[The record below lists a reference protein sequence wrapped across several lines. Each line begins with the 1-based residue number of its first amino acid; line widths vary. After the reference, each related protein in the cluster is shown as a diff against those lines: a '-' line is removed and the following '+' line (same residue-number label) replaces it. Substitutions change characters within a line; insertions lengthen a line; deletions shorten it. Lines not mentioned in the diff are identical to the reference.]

1 MGSIEIP
8 SININ
13 LPIYHGTSDEVLSA
27 GVGHLNGSSL
37 PIGGV
42 NIKSILTAHRG
53 LPSSKLFTR
62 LDELVEGDLFFI
74 RVLNETLAYKVN
86 DIQVIDPEDVAGLEI
101 EEGKDLVS
109 LITCTPYGLNTHR
122 LVVTGER
129 TEYEPAIYE
138 NIESK
143 NMSIREYVFL
153 AIPFV
158 FLTIIVGRR
167 IKSAKKK
174 LKVLVST
181 LILLSVPISVMASP
195 RAIISDSVIINKGD
209 GSVVIPPSEVLDEI
223 LNNETSLS
231 NKGSITIKL
240 ANVKNN
246 QSKEGVEFSISK
258 IADIED
264 GLYKVKEDYK
274 GVEVD
279 LNNIK
284 TANDLEL
291 AAELFKKVAKT
302 DNLMKT
308 NANGE
313 CNIEDLDVGV
323 YLVYAKNI
331 ANYDN
336 ITPFIVSIP
345 SWNETDKSMSY
356 DIQVIPKHTEIIK
369 KIRLRFQ
376 QQHMMEIQFI

>member
-1 MGSIEIP
+1 MLG
-8 SININ
+8 
-13 LPIYHGTSDEVLSA
+13 
-27 GVGHLNGSSL
+27 
-37 PIGGV
+37 
-42 NIKSILTAHRG
+42 
-53 LPSSKLFTR
+53 
-62 LDELVEGDLFFI
+62 
-74 RVLNETLAYKVN
+74 
-86 DIQVIDPEDVAGLEI
+86 
-101 EEGKDLVS
+101 
-109 LITCTPYGLNTHR
+109 
-122 LVVTGER
+122 
-129 TEYEPAIYE
+129 
-138 NIESK
+138 
-143 NMSIREYVFL
+143 
-153 AIPFV
+153 
-158 FLTIIVGRR
+158 
-167 IKSAKKK
+167 KK

-181 LILLSVPISVMASP
+181 LILLSIPISVMASP
-195 RAIISDSVIINKGD
+195 RAIISDSVIIDKGD

-240 ANVKNN
+240 ADAKNN

-258 IADIED
+258 IADIEG
-264 GLYKVKEDYK
+264 GLYKVKDDYK
-274 GVEVD
+274 SVEVD

-345 SWNETDKSMSY
+345 SWNEKDKSMSY
-356 DIQVIPKHTEIIK
+356 DIQVIPKHTEIVK
-369 KIRLRFQ
+369 KEKPKVPATAYDENSIYLALGSIGLIGSATLFFYARKK
-376 QQHMMEIQFI
+376 E

>member
-1 MGSIEIP
+1 MLG
-8 SININ
+8 
-13 LPIYHGTSDEVLSA
+13 
-27 GVGHLNGSSL
+27 
-37 PIGGV
+37 
-42 NIKSILTAHRG
+42 
-53 LPSSKLFTR
+53 
-62 LDELVEGDLFFI
+62 
-74 RVLNETLAYKVN
+74 
-86 DIQVIDPEDVAGLEI
+86 
-101 EEGKDLVS
+101 
-109 LITCTPYGLNTHR
+109 
-122 LVVTGER
+122 
-129 TEYEPAIYE
+129 
-138 NIESK
+138 
-143 NMSIREYVFL
+143 
-153 AIPFV
+153 
-158 FLTIIVGRR
+158 
-167 IKSAKKK
+167 KK

-181 LILLSVPISVMASP
+181 LILLSIPISVMASP
-195 RAIISDSVIINKGD
+195 RAIISDSVIIDKGD

-240 ANVKNN
+240 ADAKNN

-264 GLYKVKEDYK
+264 GIYKVKDDYK
-274 GVEVD
+274 SVEVD

-313 CNIEDLDVGV
+313 CNIEELDVGV

-345 SWNETDKSMSY
+345 SWNEKDKSMSY
-356 DIQVIPKHTEIIK
+356 DIQVIPKHTEIVK
-369 KIRLRFQ
+369 KEKPKVPATAYDGNSIYLALGGIGLIGSATLFFNARKK
-376 QQHMMEIQFI
+376 E

>member
-1 MGSIEIP
+1 MLG
-8 SININ
+8 
-13 LPIYHGTSDEVLSA
+13 
-27 GVGHLNGSSL
+27 
-37 PIGGV
+37 
-42 NIKSILTAHRG
+42 
-53 LPSSKLFTR
+53 
-62 LDELVEGDLFFI
+62 
-74 RVLNETLAYKVN
+74 
-86 DIQVIDPEDVAGLEI
+86 
-101 EEGKDLVS
+101 
-109 LITCTPYGLNTHR
+109 
-122 LVVTGER
+122 
-129 TEYEPAIYE
+129 
-138 NIESK
+138 
-143 NMSIREYVFL
+143 
-153 AIPFV
+153 
-158 FLTIIVGRR
+158 
-167 IKSAKKK
+167 KK

-181 LILLSVPISVMASP
+181 LILLSIPISVMASP
-195 RAIISDSVIINKGD
+195 RAIISDSVIIDKGD

-240 ANVKNN
+240 ADAKNN

-264 GLYKVKEDYK
+264 GIYKVKDDYK
-274 GVEVD
+274 SVEVD

-313 CNIEDLDVGV
+313 CNIEELDVGV

-345 SWNETDKSMSY
+345 SWNEKDKSMSY
-356 DIQVIPKHTEIIK
+356 DIQVIPKHTEIVK
-369 KIRLRFQ
+369 KEKSKVPATAYDGSSIYLALGSIGLIGSATLFFNARKK
-376 QQHMMEIQFI
+376 E

>member
-1 MGSIEIP
+1 MLG
-8 SININ
+8 
-13 LPIYHGTSDEVLSA
+13 
-27 GVGHLNGSSL
+27 
-37 PIGGV
+37 
-42 NIKSILTAHRG
+42 
-53 LPSSKLFTR
+53 
-62 LDELVEGDLFFI
+62 
-74 RVLNETLAYKVN
+74 
-86 DIQVIDPEDVAGLEI
+86 
-101 EEGKDLVS
+101 
-109 LITCTPYGLNTHR
+109 
-122 LVVTGER
+122 
-129 TEYEPAIYE
+129 
-138 NIESK
+138 
-143 NMSIREYVFL
+143 
-153 AIPFV
+153 
-158 FLTIIVGRR
+158 
-167 IKSAKKK
+167 KK
-174 LKVLVST
+174 LKLLVST

-195 RAIISDSVIINKGD
+195 RAIISDSVIIDKGD

-223 LNNETSLS
+223 LNSESSLL

-240 ANVKNN
+240 ADAKNN

-258 IADIED
+258 IADIKD

-274 GVEVD
+274 GVDVD

-302 DNLMKT
+302 DNIMKT

-313 CNIEDLDVGV
+313 CNIDDLDVGV

-356 DIQVIPKHTEIIK
+356 DIQVIPKHTEVVKEEKPKVPATAYDGSSIYLVLGSMGLIGSSTLFFYARK
-369 KIRLRFQ
+369 K
-376 QQHMMEIQFI
+376 E

>member
-1 MGSIEIP
+1 MLG
-8 SININ
+8 
-13 LPIYHGTSDEVLSA
+13 
-27 GVGHLNGSSL
+27 
-37 PIGGV
+37 
-42 NIKSILTAHRG
+42 
-53 LPSSKLFTR
+53 
-62 LDELVEGDLFFI
+62 
-74 RVLNETLAYKVN
+74 
-86 DIQVIDPEDVAGLEI
+86 
-101 EEGKDLVS
+101 
-109 LITCTPYGLNTHR
+109 
-122 LVVTGER
+122 
-129 TEYEPAIYE
+129 
-138 NIESK
+138 
-143 NMSIREYVFL
+143 
-153 AIPFV
+153 
-158 FLTIIVGRR
+158 
-167 IKSAKKK
+167 KK

-181 LILLSVPISVMASP
+181 LILLSVPISVIASP
-195 RAIISDSVIINKGD
+195 RAIISDSVIIDKGD
-209 GSVVIPPSEVLDEI
+209 GSVVIPPSEVLNEI

-240 ANVKNN
+240 ADAKNN
-246 QSKEGVEFSISK
+246 QSKEDVEFSISK

-291 AAELFKKVAKT
+291 AAELFKKVSKT

-313 CNIEDLDVGV
+313 CNIGDLDVGV

-356 DIQVIPKHTEIIK
+356 DIQVIPKHTEVVKEEKPKVPATAYDGSSIYLVLGSIGLIGSSTLFFMARK
-369 KIRLRFQ
+369 KA
-376 QQHMMEIQFI
+376 

>member
-1 MGSIEIP
+1 MLG
-8 SININ
+8 
-13 LPIYHGTSDEVLSA
+13 
-27 GVGHLNGSSL
+27 
-37 PIGGV
+37 
-42 NIKSILTAHRG
+42 
-53 LPSSKLFTR
+53 
-62 LDELVEGDLFFI
+62 
-74 RVLNETLAYKVN
+74 
-86 DIQVIDPEDVAGLEI
+86 
-101 EEGKDLVS
+101 
-109 LITCTPYGLNTHR
+109 
-122 LVVTGER
+122 
-129 TEYEPAIYE
+129 
-138 NIESK
+138 
-143 NMSIREYVFL
+143 
-153 AIPFV
+153 
-158 FLTIIVGRR
+158 
-167 IKSAKKK
+167 KK

-181 LILLSVPISVMASP
+181 LILLSVPISVIASP
-195 RAIISDSVIINKGD
+195 RAIISDSVIIDKGD
-209 GSVVIPPSEVLDEI
+209 GSVVIPPSEVLNEI

-240 ANVKNN
+240 ADAKNN
-246 QSKEGVEFSISK
+246 QSKEDVEFSISK

-302 DNLMKT
+302 DNIIKT
-308 NANGE
+308 NGNGE
-313 CNIEDLDVGV
+313 CTIDNLDVGV

-369 KIRLRFQ
+369 KDKTKVPATAYDGNSIYLVLGGMGLIGSSTLFFKARKK
-376 QQHMMEIQFI
+376 E

>member
-1 MGSIEIP
+1 M
-8 SININ
+8 
-13 LPIYHGTSDEVLSA
+13 L
-27 GVGHLNGSSL
+27 
-37 PIGGV
+37 
-42 NIKSILTAHRG
+42 
-53 LPSSKLFTR
+53 
-62 LDELVEGDLFFI
+62 
-74 RVLNETLAYKVN
+74 
-86 DIQVIDPEDVAGLEI
+86 
-101 EEGKDLVS
+101 GKK
-109 LITCTPYGLNTHR
+109 I
-122 LVVTGER
+122 
-129 TEYEPAIYE
+129 
-138 NIESK
+138 
-143 NMSIREYVFL
+143 
-153 AIPFV
+153 
-158 FLTIIVGRR
+158 
-167 IKSAKKK
+167 
-174 LKVLVST
+174 KVLVST
-181 LILLSVPISVMASP
+181 LILLSIPISVMASP
-195 RAIISDSVIINKGD
+195 RAIINDSVIIDKGD

-240 ANVKNN
+240 ADAKNN

-264 GLYKVKEDYK
+264 GLYKVKDDYK
-274 GVEVD
+274 SVEVD

-345 SWNETDKSMSY
+345 SWNEKDKSMSY
-356 DIQVIPKHTEIIK
+356 DIQVIPKHTEIVK
-369 KIRLRFQ
+369 KEKSKVPATAYDGSSIYLALGSIGLIGSATLFFNARKK
-376 QQHMMEIQFI
+376 E

>member
-1 MGSIEIP
+1 MLG
-8 SININ
+8 
-13 LPIYHGTSDEVLSA
+13 
-27 GVGHLNGSSL
+27 
-37 PIGGV
+37 
-42 NIKSILTAHRG
+42 
-53 LPSSKLFTR
+53 
-62 LDELVEGDLFFI
+62 
-74 RVLNETLAYKVN
+74 
-86 DIQVIDPEDVAGLEI
+86 
-101 EEGKDLVS
+101 
-109 LITCTPYGLNTHR
+109 
-122 LVVTGER
+122 
-129 TEYEPAIYE
+129 
-138 NIESK
+138 
-143 NMSIREYVFL
+143 
-153 AIPFV
+153 
-158 FLTIIVGRR
+158 
-167 IKSAKKK
+167 KK
-174 LKVLVST
+174 LKLLVST

-195 RAIISDSVIINKGD
+195 RAIISDSVIIDKGD

-223 LNNETSLS
+223 LNSESSLL

-240 ANVKNN
+240 ADAKNN

-258 IADIED
+258 IADIKD

-274 GVEVD
+274 GVDVD

-302 DNLMKT
+302 DNVMET

-313 CNIEDLDVGV
+313 CNIDDLDVGV

-356 DIQVIPKHTEIIK
+356 DIQVIPKHTEVVKEEKPKVPATAYDGSSIYLVLGSMGLIGSSTLFFNARK
-369 KIRLRFQ
+369 K
-376 QQHMMEIQFI
+376 E

>member
-1 MGSIEIP
+1 MLG
-8 SININ
+8 
-13 LPIYHGTSDEVLSA
+13 
-27 GVGHLNGSSL
+27 
-37 PIGGV
+37 
-42 NIKSILTAHRG
+42 
-53 LPSSKLFTR
+53 
-62 LDELVEGDLFFI
+62 
-74 RVLNETLAYKVN
+74 
-86 DIQVIDPEDVAGLEI
+86 
-101 EEGKDLVS
+101 
-109 LITCTPYGLNTHR
+109 
-122 LVVTGER
+122 
-129 TEYEPAIYE
+129 
-138 NIESK
+138 
-143 NMSIREYVFL
+143 
-153 AIPFV
+153 
-158 FLTIIVGRR
+158 
-167 IKSAKKK
+167 KK

-195 RAIISDSVIINKGD
+195 RAIISDSVIIDKGD

-223 LNNETSLS
+223 LNNEASLS

-240 ANVKNN
+240 ADAKNN

-264 GLYKVKEDYK
+264 GLYKVKDDYK
-274 GVEVD
+274 SVEVD

-345 SWNETDKSMSY
+345 SWNEKDKSMSY
-356 DIQVIPKHTEIIK
+356 DIQVIPKHTEIVK
-369 KIRLRFQ
+369 KEKPKVPATAYDGSSIYLALGSIGLIGSATLFFKARKK
-376 QQHMMEIQFI
+376 E

>member
-1 MGSIEIP
+1 MLG
-8 SININ
+8 
-13 LPIYHGTSDEVLSA
+13 
-27 GVGHLNGSSL
+27 
-37 PIGGV
+37 
-42 NIKSILTAHRG
+42 
-53 LPSSKLFTR
+53 
-62 LDELVEGDLFFI
+62 
-74 RVLNETLAYKVN
+74 
-86 DIQVIDPEDVAGLEI
+86 
-101 EEGKDLVS
+101 
-109 LITCTPYGLNTHR
+109 
-122 LVVTGER
+122 
-129 TEYEPAIYE
+129 
-138 NIESK
+138 
-143 NMSIREYVFL
+143 
-153 AIPFV
+153 
-158 FLTIIVGRR
+158 
-167 IKSAKKK
+167 KK

-181 LILLSVPISVMASP
+181 LILLSVPISVIASP
-195 RAIISDSVIINKGD
+195 RAIISDSVIIDKGD
-209 GSVVIPPSEVLDEI
+209 GSVVIPSSEVLNEI

-240 ANVKNN
+240 ADAKNN
-246 QSKEGVEFSISK
+246 QSKEDIEFSISK

-313 CNIEDLDVGV
+313 CNIGDLDVGV

-356 DIQVIPKHTEIIK
+356 DILVIPKHTEVVKEEKPKVPATAYDGSSIYLVLGSIGLIGSSTLFFKARK
-369 KIRLRFQ
+369 KA
-376 QQHMMEIQFI
+376 

>member
-1 MGSIEIP
+1 MLG
-8 SININ
+8 
-13 LPIYHGTSDEVLSA
+13 
-27 GVGHLNGSSL
+27 
-37 PIGGV
+37 
-42 NIKSILTAHRG
+42 
-53 LPSSKLFTR
+53 
-62 LDELVEGDLFFI
+62 
-74 RVLNETLAYKVN
+74 
-86 DIQVIDPEDVAGLEI
+86 
-101 EEGKDLVS
+101 
-109 LITCTPYGLNTHR
+109 
-122 LVVTGER
+122 
-129 TEYEPAIYE
+129 
-138 NIESK
+138 
-143 NMSIREYVFL
+143 
-153 AIPFV
+153 
-158 FLTIIVGRR
+158 
-167 IKSAKKK
+167 KK

-181 LILLSVPISVMASP
+181 LILLSIPISVMASP
-195 RAIISDSVIINKGD
+195 RAIIGDSVVIDKGD
-209 GSVVIPPSEVLDEI
+209 GSVVIPPSDVLDEM
-223 LNNETSLS
+223 LNSESSLL

-240 ANVKNN
+240 ADAKNN

-274 GVEVD
+274 SVEVD

-313 CNIEDLDVGV
+313 CNIDDLDVGV

-345 SWNETDKSMSY
+345 SWNEKDKSMSY
-356 DIQVIPKHTEIIK
+356 DIQVIPKHTEIVK
-369 KIRLRFQ
+369 KEKPKVPATAYDGNSIYLALGGIGLIGSATLFFNARKK
-376 QQHMMEIQFI
+376 E

>member
-1 MGSIEIP
+1 MLG
-8 SININ
+8 
-13 LPIYHGTSDEVLSA
+13 
-27 GVGHLNGSSL
+27 
-37 PIGGV
+37 
-42 NIKSILTAHRG
+42 
-53 LPSSKLFTR
+53 
-62 LDELVEGDLFFI
+62 
-74 RVLNETLAYKVN
+74 
-86 DIQVIDPEDVAGLEI
+86 
-101 EEGKDLVS
+101 
-109 LITCTPYGLNTHR
+109 
-122 LVVTGER
+122 
-129 TEYEPAIYE
+129 
-138 NIESK
+138 
-143 NMSIREYVFL
+143 
-153 AIPFV
+153 
-158 FLTIIVGRR
+158 
-167 IKSAKKK
+167 KK

-181 LILLSVPISVMASP
+181 LILLSIPISVMASP
-195 RAIISDSVIINKGD
+195 RAIISDSVIIDKGD

-240 ANVKNN
+240 ADAKNN

-258 IADIED
+258 IADIES
-264 GLYKVKEDYK
+264 GLYKVKDDYK
-274 GVEVD
+274 SVEVD

-345 SWNETDKSMSY
+345 SWNEKDKSMSY
-356 DIQVIPKHTEIIK
+356 DIQVIPKHTEIVK
-369 KIRLRFQ
+369 KEKPKVPATAYDGNSIYLALGSIGLIGSATLFFNARKK
-376 QQHMMEIQFI
+376 E

>member
-1 MGSIEIP
+1 MLG
-8 SININ
+8 
-13 LPIYHGTSDEVLSA
+13 
-27 GVGHLNGSSL
+27 
-37 PIGGV
+37 
-42 NIKSILTAHRG
+42 
-53 LPSSKLFTR
+53 
-62 LDELVEGDLFFI
+62 
-74 RVLNETLAYKVN
+74 
-86 DIQVIDPEDVAGLEI
+86 
-101 EEGKDLVS
+101 
-109 LITCTPYGLNTHR
+109 
-122 LVVTGER
+122 
-129 TEYEPAIYE
+129 
-138 NIESK
+138 
-143 NMSIREYVFL
+143 
-153 AIPFV
+153 
-158 FLTIIVGRR
+158 
-167 IKSAKKK
+167 KK

-181 LILLSVPISVMASP
+181 LILLSIPISVMASP
-195 RAIISDSVIINKGD
+195 RAIISDSVIIDKGD

-240 ANVKNN
+240 ADAKNN

-264 GLYKVKEDYK
+264 GLYKVKDDYK
-274 GVEVD
+274 SVEVD

-345 SWNETDKSMSY
+345 SWNEKDKSMSY
-356 DIQVIPKHTEIIK
+356 DIQVIPKHTEIVK
-369 KIRLRFQ
+369 KEKPKVPATAYDGNSIYLALGSIGLIGSATLFFNARKK
-376 QQHMMEIQFI
+376 E

>member
-1 MGSIEIP
+1 M
-8 SININ
+8 
-13 LPIYHGTSDEVLSA
+13 
-27 GVGHLNGSSL
+27 
-37 PIGGV
+37 
-42 NIKSILTAHRG
+42 
-53 LPSSKLFTR
+53 
-62 LDELVEGDLFFI
+62 LV
-74 RVLNETLAYKVN
+74 
-86 DIQVIDPEDVAGLEI
+86 
-101 EEGKDLVS
+101 
-109 LITCTPYGLNTHR
+109 
-122 LVVTGER
+122 
-129 TEYEPAIYE
+129 
-138 NIESK
+138 
-143 NMSIREYVFL
+143 
-153 AIPFV
+153 
-158 FLTIIVGRR
+158 
-167 IKSAKKK
+167 KK

-181 LILLSVPISVMASP
+181 LILLSVPISVIASP
-195 RAIISDSVIINKGD
+195 RAIISDSVIIDKGD
-209 GSVVIPPSEVLDEI
+209 GSVVIPPSEVLNEI

-240 ANVKNN
+240 ADAKNN

-313 CNIEDLDVGV
+313 CNIDDLDVGV

-345 SWNETDKSMSY
+345 SWNEKDKSMSY
-356 DIQVIPKHTEIIK
+356 DIQVIPKHTEIVK
-369 KIRLRFQ
+369 KEKPKVPATAYDGGSIYLVLGSLGLIGSATLFFNARKK
-376 QQHMMEIQFI
+376 E

>member
-1 MGSIEIP
+1 MLG
-8 SININ
+8 
-13 LPIYHGTSDEVLSA
+13 
-27 GVGHLNGSSL
+27 
-37 PIGGV
+37 
-42 NIKSILTAHRG
+42 
-53 LPSSKLFTR
+53 
-62 LDELVEGDLFFI
+62 
-74 RVLNETLAYKVN
+74 
-86 DIQVIDPEDVAGLEI
+86 
-101 EEGKDLVS
+101 
-109 LITCTPYGLNTHR
+109 
-122 LVVTGER
+122 
-129 TEYEPAIYE
+129 
-138 NIESK
+138 
-143 NMSIREYVFL
+143 
-153 AIPFV
+153 
-158 FLTIIVGRR
+158 
-167 IKSAKKK
+167 KK

-181 LILLSVPISVMASP
+181 LILLSIPISVMASP
-195 RAIISDSVIINKGD
+195 RAIISDSVIIDKGD

-240 ANVKNN
+240 ADAKNN

-258 IADIED
+258 IADIEG
-264 GLYKVKEDYK
+264 GLYKVKDDYK
-274 GVEVD
+274 SVEVD

-345 SWNETDKSMSY
+345 SWNEKDKSMSY
-356 DIQVIPKHTEIIK
+356 DIQVIPKHTEIVK
-369 KIRLRFQ
+369 KEKPKVPATAYDGNSIYLALGSIGLIGSATLFFNARKK
-376 QQHMMEIQFI
+376 E

>member
-1 MGSIEIP
+1 MLG
-8 SININ
+8 
-13 LPIYHGTSDEVLSA
+13 
-27 GVGHLNGSSL
+27 
-37 PIGGV
+37 
-42 NIKSILTAHRG
+42 
-53 LPSSKLFTR
+53 
-62 LDELVEGDLFFI
+62 
-74 RVLNETLAYKVN
+74 
-86 DIQVIDPEDVAGLEI
+86 
-101 EEGKDLVS
+101 
-109 LITCTPYGLNTHR
+109 
-122 LVVTGER
+122 
-129 TEYEPAIYE
+129 
-138 NIESK
+138 
-143 NMSIREYVFL
+143 
-153 AIPFV
+153 
-158 FLTIIVGRR
+158 
-167 IKSAKKK
+167 KK

-181 LILLSVPISVMASP
+181 LILLSVPISVIASP
-195 RAIISDSVIINKGD
+195 RAIISDSVIIDKGD
-209 GSVVIPPSEVLDEI
+209 GSVVIPSSEVLNEI

-240 ANVKNN
+240 ADAKNN
-246 QSKEGVEFSISK
+246 QSKEDIEFSISK

-308 NANGE
+308 NASGE

-345 SWNETDKSMSY
+345 SWNETDKTMSF
-356 DIQVIPKHTEIIK
+356 DIQVIPKHTEIVEKETPKVPATAYDGNSIYLALGGISLIGSATLFFNVRK
-369 KIRLRFQ
+369 K
-376 QQHMMEIQFI
+376 E

>member
-1 MGSIEIP
+1 MLG
-8 SININ
+8 
-13 LPIYHGTSDEVLSA
+13 
-27 GVGHLNGSSL
+27 
-37 PIGGV
+37 
-42 NIKSILTAHRG
+42 
-53 LPSSKLFTR
+53 
-62 LDELVEGDLFFI
+62 
-74 RVLNETLAYKVN
+74 
-86 DIQVIDPEDVAGLEI
+86 
-101 EEGKDLVS
+101 
-109 LITCTPYGLNTHR
+109 
-122 LVVTGER
+122 
-129 TEYEPAIYE
+129 
-138 NIESK
+138 
-143 NMSIREYVFL
+143 
-153 AIPFV
+153 
-158 FLTIIVGRR
+158 
-167 IKSAKKK
+167 KK

-181 LILLSVPISVMASP
+181 LILLSVPISVIASP
-195 RAIISDSVIINKGD
+195 RAIISDSVIIDKGD
-209 GSVVIPPSEVLDEI
+209 GSVVIPSSEVLNEI

-240 ANVKNN
+240 ADAKNN
-246 QSKEGVEFSISK
+246 QSKEDVEFSISK

-291 AAELFKKVAKT
+291 AAELFKKVSKT

-313 CNIEDLDVGV
+313 CNIGDLDVGV

-356 DIQVIPKHTEIIK
+356 DILVIPKHTEVVKEEKPKVPATAYDGSSIYLVLGSIGLIGSSTLFFKARK
-369 KIRLRFQ
+369 KA
-376 QQHMMEIQFI
+376 

>member
-1 MGSIEIP
+1 MLG
-8 SININ
+8 
-13 LPIYHGTSDEVLSA
+13 
-27 GVGHLNGSSL
+27 
-37 PIGGV
+37 
-42 NIKSILTAHRG
+42 
-53 LPSSKLFTR
+53 
-62 LDELVEGDLFFI
+62 
-74 RVLNETLAYKVN
+74 
-86 DIQVIDPEDVAGLEI
+86 
-101 EEGKDLVS
+101 
-109 LITCTPYGLNTHR
+109 
-122 LVVTGER
+122 
-129 TEYEPAIYE
+129 
-138 NIESK
+138 
-143 NMSIREYVFL
+143 
-153 AIPFV
+153 
-158 FLTIIVGRR
+158 
-167 IKSAKKK
+167 KK

-181 LILLSVPISVMASP
+181 LILLSIPISVMASP
-195 RAIISDSVIINKGD
+195 RAIINDSVIIDKGD
-209 GSVVIPPSEVLDEI
+209 GSVVIPPSEVLNEI

-240 ANVKNN
+240 ADAKNN
-246 QSKEGVEFSISK
+246 QSKEDVEFSISK

-313 CNIEDLDVGV
+313 CNIGDLDVGV

-356 DIQVIPKHTEIIK
+356 DIQVIPKHTEVVKEEKPKVPATAYDGSSIYLVLGSMGLIGSSTLFFKARK
-369 KIRLRFQ
+369 K
-376 QQHMMEIQFI
+376 E